1 MTKLKNF
8 DNILFLL
15 ISSVIFITAGDFI
28 EDYKKI
34 IFLKLVIISII
45 SFKINLFREIKTELK
60 ENEIVSF
67 ILILFVISITISFII
82 SPSKIYQFA
91 FEWLRIRYLDTITD
105 IFLFVFLYLYFKDR
119 NINYNYLIKSVI
131 IPGVVFSIFI
141 IYTFILN
148 KGLSNTNKEII
159 FFDGTRMVGMLVTV
173 LVAFYLGCLHSI
185 YKEKNIQNTFILTI
199 FITLAILLMGRGPIV
214 SVLATYFFMCIILFI
229 NKIKFMNEFII
240 FVFSICLSILLA
252 QIIFQILSSS
262 NDFVYR
268 TKDDLLVTFD
278 RINLWKYGFIVFLE
292 NPYFGKGPG
301 GFAVAAYNDFYAN
314 KSYGNFIIDDSFTHN
329 HPHNF
334 ILQFIIEWGVIGTL
348 LIFILLIILG
358 LNSLKYYFKLKKHHL
373 LISGLS
379 LTSLT
384 FHGLIDGALY
394 HATFTFYFVLFL
406 SILCAEISNKIKY
419 TPKVN

>member
-229 NKIKFMNEFII
+229 NKIKFINEFII

>member
-406 SILCAEISNKIKY
+406 SILCAEISKKIKY